1 MNTSNE
7 AIEDNQE
14 IDLMEIFRT
23 LLSKKLFII
32 LVTSLFAFSSVYYA
46 LSLPDKYTSSIL
58 VKLTEESSK
67 PQISG
72 LGSIASIAGINIPS
86 GGGDKSSEAIAV
98 LKSKSFLKHL
108 LEFPLI
114 KQNIFAAKGFNKN
127 TKKVIYDP
135 LIFNEEKKLWVREVT
150 GSQKKEPSF
159 IEVYSL
165 FHDDLIIMQ
174 DQNTRFIYM
183 SYEHVSPVFAHNLI
197 NLLLVE
203 LNEVT
208 RVSAIEASSNSLA
221 YLYDELAKTNEK
233 DVRSTINDMIRNQLN
248 IQMLTNVNN
257 DFLLTPIDPA
267 YIPENKSSPQRS
279 LICILGT
286 IFGLFIS
293 ILITLIKHYLH
304 KENTTHQLK

>member
-1 MNTSNE
+1 
-7 AIEDNQE
+7 
-14 IDLMEIFRT
+14 
-23 LLSKKLFII
+23 
-32 LVTSLFAFSSVYYA
+32 
-46 LSLPDKYTSSIL
+46 
-58 VKLTEESSK
+58 
-67 PQISG
+67 
-72 LGSIASIAGINIPS
+72 
-86 GGGDKSSEAIAV
+86 
-98 LKSKSFLKHL
+98 
-108 LEFPLI
+108 
-114 KQNIFAAKGFNKN
+114 
-127 TKKVIYDP
+127 
-135 LIFNEEKKLWVREVT
+135 
-150 GSQKKEPSF
+150 
-159 IEVYSL
+159 
-165 FHDDLIIMQ
+165 MQ

>member
-1 MNTSNE
+1 MNPNNE
-7 AIEDNQE
+7 MIENSQE
-14 IDLMEIFRT
+14 IDLIEILRT
-23 LLSKKLFII
+23 LWSKKLFII
-32 LVTSLFAFSSVYYA
+32 LLTTFFALSSAYYA
-46 LSLPDKYTSSIL
+46 ISLPDKYTSSIL

-72 LGSIASIAGINIPS
+72 LGGLASIAGINIPS
-86 GGGDKSSEAIAV
+86 GGGDKSSEAIAI

-165 FHDDLIIMQ
+165 LHDDLIIMQ

-197 NLLLVE
+197 NLLLGE

-208 RVSAIEASSNSLA
+208 RVSAIVASSNSLA

-233 DVRSTINDMIRNQLN
+233 DIRSTINDMIRSQLN
-248 IQMLTNVNN
+248 IQMLTNVNT
-257 DFLLTPIDPA
+257 DFILTPIDPA
-267 YIPENKSSPQRS
+267 YIPEKKSSPQRA

-293 ILITLIKHYLH
+293 ILITLVRNYFYKKTLGT
-304 KENTTHQLK
+304 N

>member
-7 AIEDNQE
+7 AIENSQE

-67 PQISG
+67 PQIAG
-72 LGSIASIAGINIPS
+72 LGGLASLAGLNIPS
-86 GGGDKSSEAIAV
+86 GGGDKSSEAIAI

-114 KQNIFAAKGFNKN
+114 KQNIFAAKGFNEN

-135 LIFNEEKKLWVREVT
+135 LIFNEEKKLWVREVI
-150 GSQKKEPSF
+150 GSQNKEPSF

-165 FHDDLIIMQ
+165 LHDDLIIKQ

-183 SYEHVSPVFAHNLI
+183 SYEHVSPVFAYNLI
-197 NLLLVE
+197 NLLLEE

-208 RVSAIEASSNSLA
+208 RVSAIETSSNSLT
-221 YLYDELAKTNEK
+221 YLYNELAKTNEK
-233 DVRSTINDMIRNQLN
+233 DIRSTINDMIKNQLN
-248 IQMLTNVNN
+248 VQMLTNVNN

-267 YIPENKSSPQRS
+267 YIPEKKSSPQRS

-293 ILITLIKHYLH
+293 ILVTLIKHYFY
-304 KENTTHQLK
+304 KENTRH